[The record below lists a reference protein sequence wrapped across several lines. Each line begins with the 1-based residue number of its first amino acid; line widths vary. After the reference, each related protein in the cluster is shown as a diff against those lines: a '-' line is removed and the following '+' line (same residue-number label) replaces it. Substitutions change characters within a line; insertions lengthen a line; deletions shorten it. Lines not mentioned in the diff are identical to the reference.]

1 MELPKFENNH
11 FKLSSKS
18 KVSNFIKLA
27 IYKLRKEKGTDT
39 LHFSACGNAIS
50 NMIVVIEVLKHRIEG
65 LHQMNLLKS
74 IKITDKYEPKEEGL
88 DIVYID
94 RFITLMEI
102 VLFKKMPE
110 KHDKIGY

>member
-1 MELPKFENNH
+1 
-11 FKLSSKS
+11 
-18 KVSNFIKLA
+18 
-27 IYKLRKEKGTDT
+27 
-39 LHFSACGNAIS
+39 
-50 NMIVVIEVLKHRIEG
+50 VIEVLKHRIEG